1 MHICIHIIRPAFL
14 ILTLESP
21 HDTATHL
28 LFCSV
33 SDASR
38 GWQQLLRFQWIRS
51 SIGPLRFF
59 GSETIPH
66 GHMVPAPA
74 TQVTRSFG
82 IQFLCGLGRPQAGA
96 GALNQIHRT
105 SCRPLLRTP
114 PSLATAPHHLAH
126 TRPPHPHSTIPPDG
140 AAFTEK

>member
-33 SDASR
+33 SDASRGSR

-96 GALNQIHRT
+96 GALHQIHRN
-105 SCRPLLRTP
+105 SCAPTPHSSFLSAPPPRP
-114 PSLATAPHHLAH
+114 PSSTPSPLHHP
-126 TRPPHPHSTIPPDG
+126 TRWSGVH
-140 AAFTEK
+140 